1 MKKLII
7 IKYGELTTKHDNI
20 NFFIKTLKNNIL
32 SSLEGIDANITY
44 DVGRMFIETE
54 DYDLV
59 VSKLTNT
66 FGIHEINIAYELD
79 DRDVD
84 SIGNVLISLLS
95 DKSFN
100 TFKVVTK
107 RSDKSYP
114 INSMEISRIL
124 GGYVLKNKKNVSVDV
139 REPELTINVEIRNS
153 KAYLYFEK
161 ISGIGGYP
169 VGTLGKGMLML
180 SGGIDSP
187 IAGYLAMKR
196 GIRIEGVYFDSPPHT
211 SIDAKNKVLELA
223 SVLSSYSG
231 YVKLHVVHFTELQE
245 AIYKNCPKE
254 YMITIMRRMMYRIAE
269 KLAHKNNCKAI
280 INGES
285 VGQVASQTLTSMAAI
300 NEVIKM
306 PVLRPVCCYDKIE
319 IIDLAKRI
327 GTYDI
332 SIRPFQDCCT
342 IFVPEH
348 PVINPVI
355 EKAREYENAFDYES
369 LINEAVKTAEV
380 IKLPLSNKFDDIL
393 QNFTHN
399 NNG

>member
-20 NFFIKTLKNNIL
+20 NFFIKTLKNNIE
-32 SSLEGIDANITY
+32 SSLSGIDNKITY
-44 DVGRMFIETE
+44 DVGRMFIETDE
-54 DYDLV
+54 YDEV
-59 VSKLTNT
+59 VKKLTNT
-66 FGIHEINIAYELD
+66 FGIHEINIAYEID
-79 DRDVD
+79 DRSLDNI
-84 SIGNVLISLLS
+84 SKVLIELLS
-95 DKSFN
+95 DKEFN

-114 INSMEISRIL
+114 IKSMDVSRTL
-124 GGYVLKNKKNVSVDV
+124 GGVVLKNKKTVKVDV
-139 REPELTINVEIRNS
+139 NNPELLINVEIRNN

-161 ISGIGGYP
+161 VEGIGGYP

-223 SVLSSYSG
+223 SILSSYSG
-231 YVKLHVVHFTELQE
+231 YVKLHVIHFTEIQE
-245 AIYKNCPKE
+245 AIYRYCPKE

-319 IIDLAKRI
+319 IIDLAKKI

-348 PVINPVI
+348 PVINPEI
-355 EKAREYENAFDYES
+355 EKAREYEQAFDFET
-369 LINEAVKTAEV
+369 LINAAVKNDEV
-380 IKLPLSNKFDDIL
+380 IKLPLDNKFDDIL
-393 QNFTHN
+393 
-399 NNG
+399 

>member
-1 MKKLII
+1 MKKIII

-20 NFFIKTLKNNIL
+20 NFFIKTLKNNIE
-32 SSLEGIDANITY
+32 SSLSGIDNKITY
-44 DVGRMFIETE
+44 DVGRMFIET
-54 DYDLV
+54 DKYDEV
-59 VSKLTNT
+59 VKKLTNT
-66 FGIHEINIAYELD
+66 FGIHEINIAYEID
-79 DRDVD
+79 DRSLDNI
-84 SIGNVLISLLS
+84 SKVLIELLS
-95 DKSFN
+95 DKEFN

-114 INSMEISRIL
+114 VKSMDVSRTL
-124 GGYVLKNKKNVSVDV
+124 GGVVLKNKKTVKVDV
-139 REPELTINVEIRNS
+139 NNPELLINVEIRNN

-161 ISGIGGYP
+161 VEGIGGYP

-223 SVLSSYSG
+223 SILSSYSG
-231 YVKLHVVHFTELQE
+231 YVKLHVIHFTEIQE
-245 AIYKNCPKE
+245 AIYRYCPKE

-327 GTYDI
+327 GTYDV

-348 PVINPVI
+348 PVINPEI
-355 EKAREYENAFDYES
+355 EKAREYEQAFDFET
-369 LINEAVKTAEV
+369 LINEAVKNDEGV
-380 IKLPLSNKFDDIL
+380 KLPLENKFDDVL
-393 QNFTHN
+393 
-399 NNG
+399 

>member
-20 NFFIKTLKNNIL
+20 NFFIKTLKNNIE
-32 SSLEGIDANITY
+32 SSLSGIDNKITY
-44 DVGRMFIETE
+44 DVGRMFIETDE
-54 DYDLV
+54 YDEV
-59 VSKLTNT
+59 VKKLINT
-66 FGIHEINIAYELD
+66 FGIHEINIAYEID
-79 DRDVD
+79 DRSLDNI
-84 SIGNVLISLLS
+84 SKVLIELLS
-95 DKSFN
+95 DKDFN

-114 INSMEISRIL
+114 IKSMDVSRTL
-124 GGYVLKNKKNVSVDV
+124 GGVVLKNKKTVKVDV
-139 REPELTINVEIRNS
+139 NNPELLINVEIRNN

-161 ISGIGGYP
+161 VEGIGGYP

-223 SVLSSYSG
+223 SILSSYSG
-231 YVKLHVVHFTELQE
+231 YVKLHVIHFTEIQE
-245 AIYKNCPKE
+245 AIYRYCPKE

-319 IIDLAKRI
+319 IIDLAKKI

-348 PVINPVI
+348 PVINPEI
-355 EKAREYENAFDYES
+355 EKAREYEQAFDFET
-369 LINEAVKTAEV
+369 LINAAVKNDEV
-380 IKLPLSNKFDDIL
+380 IKLPLDNKFDDIL
-393 QNFTHN
+393 
-399 NNG
+399 

>member
-20 NFFIKTLKNNIL
+20 NFFIKTLKNNIE
-32 SSLEGIDANITY
+32 SSLSGIDNKITY
-44 DVGRMFIETE
+44 DVGRMFIET
-54 DYDLV
+54 DKYDEV
-59 VSKLTNT
+59 VKKLTNT
-66 FGIHEINIAYELD
+66 FGIHEINIAYEID
-79 DRDVD
+79 DRSLDNI
-84 SIGNVLISLLS
+84 SKVLIELLS
-95 DKSFN
+95 DKEFN

-114 INSMEISRIL
+114 VKSMDVSKSL
-124 GGYVLKNKKNVSVDV
+124 GGVVLKNKKTVKVDV
-139 REPELTINVEIRNS
+139 NNPELLINVEIRNN

-161 ISGIGGYP
+161 VEGIGGYP

-223 SVLSSYSG
+223 SILSSYSG
-231 YVKLHVVHFTELQE
+231 YVKLHVIHFTEIQE
-245 AIYKNCPKE
+245 AIYRYCPKE

-319 IIDLAKRI
+319 IIDLAKKI

-348 PVINPVI
+348 PVINPEI
-355 EKAREYENAFDYES
+355 EKAREYEQAFDFET
-369 LINEAVKTAEV
+369 LINEAVKNDEV
-380 IKLPLSNKFDDIL
+380 VKLPLENKFDDIL
-393 QNFTHN
+393 
-399 NNG
+399 

>member
-20 NFFIKTLKNNIL
+20 NFFIRTLKNNIE
-32 SSLEGIDANITY
+32 SSLSGIDNKVTY
-44 DVGRMFIETE
+44 DVGRMFIETDE
-54 DYDLV
+54 YDEV
-59 VSKLTNT
+59 VKKLTNT
-66 FGIHEINIAYELD
+66 FGIHEINIAYEID
-79 DRDVD
+79 DRSLDNI
-84 SIGNVLISLLS
+84 SKVLIELLS
-95 DKSFN
+95 DKDFN

-114 INSMEISRIL
+114 IKSMDISRTL
-124 GGYVLKNKKNVSVDV
+124 GGVVLKNKKTVKVDV
-139 REPELTINVEIRNS
+139 NNPELLINVEIRNN

-161 ISGIGGYP
+161 VEGIGGYP

-223 SVLSSYSG
+223 SILSSYSG
-231 YVKLHVVHFTELQE
+231 YVKLHVIHFTEIQE
-245 AIYKNCPKE
+245 AIYRYCPKE

-319 IIDLAKRI
+319 IIDLAKKI

-348 PVINPVI
+348 PVINPEI
-355 EKAREYENAFDYES
+355 EKAREYEQAFDFET
-369 LINEAVKTAEV
+369 LINAAVKNDEV
-380 IKLPLSNKFDDIL
+380 IKLPLDNKFDDIL
-393 QNFTHN
+393 
-399 NNG
+399 

>member
-20 NFFIKTLKNNIL
+20 NFFIKTLKNNIE
-32 SSLEGIDANITY
+32 SSLSGIDNKITY
-44 DVGRMFIETE
+44 DVGRMFIET
-54 DYDLV
+54 DKYDEV
-59 VSKLTNT
+59 VKKLTNT
-66 FGIHEINIAYELD
+66 FGIHEINIAYEID
-79 DRDVD
+79 DRSLDNI
-84 SIGNVLISLLS
+84 SKVLIELLS
-95 DKSFN
+95 DKDFN

-114 INSMEISRIL
+114 VKSMDVSKSL
-124 GGYVLKNKKNVSVDV
+124 GGDVLKNKKTVKVDV
-139 REPELTINVEIRNS
+139 NNPELLINVEIRNN

-161 ISGIGGYP
+161 VEGIGGYP

-223 SVLSSYSG
+223 SILSSYSG
-231 YVKLHVVHFTELQE
+231 YVKLHVIHFTEIQE
-245 AIYKNCPKE
+245 AIYRYCPKE

-327 GTYDI
+327 GTYDV

-348 PVINPVI
+348 PVINPEI
-355 EKAREYENAFDYES
+355 EKAREYEQAFDFET
-369 LINEAVKTAEV
+369 LINEAVKNDEV
-380 IKLPLSNKFDDIL
+380 IKLPLENKFDDIL
-393 QNFTHN
+393 
-399 NNG
+399 

>member
-20 NFFIKTLKNNIL
+20 NFFIKTLKNNIE
-32 SSLEGIDANITY
+32 SSLSGIDNKITY
-44 DVGRMFIETE
+44 DVGRMFIET
-54 DYDLV
+54 DKYDEV
-59 VSKLTNT
+59 VKKLTNT
-66 FGIHEINIAYELD
+66 FGIHEINIAYEID
-79 DRDVD
+79 DRSLDNI
-84 SIGNVLISLLS
+84 SKVLIELLS
-95 DKSFN
+95 DKDFN

-114 INSMEISRIL
+114 IKSMDVSMSL
-124 GGYVLKNKKNVSVDV
+124 GGVVLKNKKTVKVDV
-139 REPELTINVEIRNS
+139 NNPELLINVEIRNN

-161 ISGIGGYP
+161 VEGIGGYP

-223 SVLSSYSG
+223 SILSSYSG
-231 YVKLHVVHFTELQE
+231 YVKLHVIHFTEIQE
-245 AIYKNCPKE
+245 AIYRYCPKE

-319 IIDLAKRI
+319 IIDLAKKI
-327 GTYDI
+327 GTYDV

-348 PVINPVI
+348 PVINPEI
-355 EKAREYENAFDYES
+355 EKAREYEQAFDFET
-369 LINEAVKTAEV
+369 LINEAVKNDEV
-380 IKLPLSNKFDDIL
+380 IKLPLENKFDDIL
-393 QNFTHN
+393 
-399 NNG
+399 

>member
-20 NFFIKTLKNNIL
+20 NFFIKTLKNNIE
-32 SSLEGIDANITY
+32 SSLSGIDNKITY
-44 DVGRMFIETE
+44 DVGRMFIETDE
-54 DYDLV
+54 YDEV
-59 VSKLTNT
+59 VKKLTNT
-66 FGIHEINIAYELD
+66 FGIHEINIAYEID
-79 DRDVD
+79 DRSLDNI
-84 SIGNVLISLLS
+84 SKVLIELLS
-95 DKSFN
+95 DKDFN

-114 INSMEISRIL
+114 VKSMDVSKSL
-124 GGYVLKNKKNVSVDV
+124 GGVVLKNKKTVKVDV
-139 REPELTINVEIRNS
+139 NNPELLINVEIRNN

-161 ISGIGGYP
+161 VEGIGGYP

-223 SVLSSYSG
+223 SILSSYSG
-231 YVKLHVVHFTELQE
+231 YVKLHVIHFTEIQE
-245 AIYKNCPKE
+245 AIYRYCPKE

-327 GTYDI
+327 GTYDV

-348 PVINPVI
+348 PVINPEI
-355 EKAREYENAFDYES
+355 EKAREYEQAFDFET
-369 LINEAVKTAEV
+369 LINEAVKNDEV
-380 IKLPLSNKFDDIL
+380 IKLPLENKFDDIL
-393 QNFTHN
+393 
-399 NNG
+399 

>member
-20 NFFIKTLKNNIL
+20 NFFIKTLKNNIE
-32 SSLEGIDANITY
+32 SSLSGIDNKITY
-44 DVGRMFIETE
+44 DVGRMFIET
-54 DYDLV
+54 DKYDEV
-59 VSKLTNT
+59 VKKLTNT
-66 FGIHEINIAYELD
+66 FGIHEINIAYEID
-79 DRDVD
+79 DRSLDNI
-84 SIGNVLISLLS
+84 SKVLIELLS
-95 DKSFN
+95 DKEFN

-114 INSMEISRIL
+114 IKSMDISRTL
-124 GGYVLKNKKNVSVDV
+124 GGVVLKNKKTVKVDV
-139 REPELTINVEIRNS
+139 NNPELLINVEIRNN

-161 ISGIGGYP
+161 VEGIGGYP

-223 SVLSSYSG
+223 SILSSYSG
-231 YVKLHVVHFTELQE
+231 YVKLHVIHFTEIQE
-245 AIYKNCPKE
+245 AIYRYCPKE

-319 IIDLAKRI
+319 IIDLAKKI
-327 GTYDI
+327 GTYDV

-348 PVINPVI
+348 PVINPEI
-355 EKAREYENAFDYES
+355 EKAREYEQAFDFET
-369 LINEAVKTAEV
+369 LINEAVKNDEV
-380 IKLPLSNKFDDIL
+380 IKLPLENKFDDIL
-393 QNFTHN
+393 
-399 NNG
+399 

>member
-20 NFFIKTLKNNIL
+20 NFFIKTLKNNIE
-32 SSLEGIDANITY
+32 SSLSGIDNKVTY
-44 DVGRMFIETE
+44 DVGRMFIETDE
-54 DYDLV
+54 YDEV
-59 VSKLTNT
+59 VKKLTNT
-66 FGIHEINIAYELD
+66 FGIHEINIAYEID
-79 DRDVD
+79 DRSLDNI
-84 SIGNVLISLLS
+84 SKVLIELLS
-95 DKSFN
+95 DKDFN

-114 INSMEISRIL
+114 IKSMDVSRTL
-124 GGYVLKNKKNVSVDV
+124 GGVVLKNKKTVKVDV
-139 REPELTINVEIRNS
+139 NNPELLINVEIRNN

-161 ISGIGGYP
+161 VEGIGGYP

-223 SVLSSYSG
+223 SILSSYSG
-231 YVKLHVVHFTELQE
+231 YVKLHVIHFTEIQE
-245 AIYKNCPKE
+245 AIYRYCPKE

-319 IIDLAKRI
+319 IIDLAKKI

-348 PVINPVI
+348 PVINPEI
-355 EKAREYENAFDYES
+355 EKAREYEQAFDFET
-369 LINEAVKTAEV
+369 LINAAVKNDEV
-380 IKLPLSNKFDDIL
+380 IKLPLDNKFDDIL
-393 QNFTHN
+393 
-399 NNG
+399 

>member
-20 NFFIKTLKNNIL
+20 NFFIKTLKNNIE
-32 SSLEGIDANITY
+32 SSLSGIDNKITY
-44 DVGRMFIETE
+44 DVGRMFIETDE
-54 DYDLV
+54 YDEV
-59 VSKLTNT
+59 VKKLTNT
-66 FGIHEINIAYELD
+66 FGIHEINIAYEID
-79 DRDVD
+79 DRSLDNI
-84 SIGNVLISLLS
+84 SKVLIELLS
-95 DKSFN
+95 DKDFN

-114 INSMEISRIL
+114 IKSMDVSRTL
-124 GGYVLKNKKNVSVDV
+124 GGVVLKNKKTVKVDV
-139 REPELTINVEIRNS
+139 NNPELLINVEIRNN

-161 ISGIGGYP
+161 VEGIGGYP

-223 SVLSSYSG
+223 SILSSYSG
-231 YVKLHVVHFTELQE
+231 YVKLHVIHFTEIQE
-245 AIYKNCPKE
+245 AIYKYCPKE

-285 VGQVASQTLTSMAAI
+285 VGQVASQTLTSMAVI

-319 IIDLAKRI
+319 IIDLAKKI

-348 PVINPVI
+348 PVINPEI
-355 EKAREYENAFDYES
+355 EKAREYEQAFDFET
-369 LINEAVKTAEV
+369 LINVAVKNDEV
-380 IKLPLSNKFDDIL
+380 IKLPLDNKFDDIL
-393 QNFTHN
+393 
-399 NNG
+399 

>member
-20 NFFIKTLKNNIL
+20 NFFIKTLKNNIE
-32 SSLEGIDANITY
+32 SSLSGIDNKITY
-44 DVGRMFIETE
+44 DVGRMFIET
-54 DYDLV
+54 DKYDEV
-59 VSKLTNT
+59 VKKLTNT
-66 FGIHEINIAYELD
+66 FGIHEINIAYEID
-79 DRDVD
+79 DRSLDNI
-84 SIGNVLISLLS
+84 SKVLIELLS
-95 DKSFN
+95 DKYFN

-114 INSMEISRIL
+114 IKSMDVSKSL
-124 GGYVLKNKKNVSVDV
+124 GGVVLKNKKTVKVDV
-139 REPELTINVEIRNS
+139 NNPELLINVEIRNN

-161 ISGIGGYP
+161 VEGIGGYP

-223 SVLSSYSG
+223 SILSSYSG
-231 YVKLHVVHFTELQE
+231 YVKLHVIHFTEIQE
-245 AIYKNCPKE
+245 AIYRYCPKE

-327 GTYDI
+327 GTYDV

-348 PVINPVI
+348 PVINPEI
-355 EKAREYENAFDYES
+355 EKAREYEQAFDFET
-369 LINEAVKTAEV
+369 LINEAVKNDEV
-380 IKLPLSNKFDDIL
+380 IKLPLENKFDDIL
-393 QNFTHN
+393 
-399 NNG
+399 

>member
-20 NFFIKTLKNNIL
+20 NFFIKTLKNNIE
-32 SSLEGIDANITY
+32 SSLSGIDNKITY
-44 DVGRMFIETE
+44 DVGRMFIETDE
-54 DYDLV
+54 YDEV
-59 VSKLTNT
+59 VKKLTNT
-66 FGIHEINIAYELD
+66 FGIHEINIAYEID
-79 DRDVD
+79 DRGLDNI
-84 SIGNVLISLLS
+84 SKVLIELLS
-95 DKSFN
+95 DKDFN

-114 INSMEISRIL
+114 IKSMDVSKSL
-124 GGYVLKNKKNVSVDV
+124 GGVVLKNKKTVKVDV
-139 REPELTINVEIRNS
+139 NNPELLINVEIRNN

-161 ISGIGGYP
+161 VEGIGGYP

-223 SVLSSYSG
+223 SILSSYSG
-231 YVKLHVVHFTELQE
+231 YVKLHVIHFTEIQE
-245 AIYKNCPKE
+245 AIYRYCPKE

-319 IIDLAKRI
+319 IIDLAKKI
-327 GTYDI
+327 GTYDV

-348 PVINPVI
+348 PVINPEI
-355 EKAREYENAFDYES
+355 EKAREYEQAFDFET
-369 LINEAVKTAEV
+369 LINEAVKNDEV
-380 IKLPLSNKFDDIL
+380 IKLPLENKFDDIL
-393 QNFTHN
+393 
-399 NNG
+399 

>member
-20 NFFIKTLKNNIL
+20 NFFIKTLKNNIE
-32 SSLEGIDANITY
+32 SSLSGIDNKITY
-44 DVGRMFIETE
+44 DVGRMFIET
-54 DYDLV
+54 DKYDEV
-59 VSKLTNT
+59 VKKLTNT
-66 FGIHEINIAYELD
+66 FGIHEINIAYEID
-79 DRDVD
+79 DRSLDNI
-84 SIGNVLISLLS
+84 SKVLIELLS
-95 DKSFN
+95 DKDFN

-114 INSMEISRIL
+114 IKSMDVSRTL
-124 GGYVLKNKKNVSVDV
+124 GGVVLKNKKTVKVDV
-139 REPELTINVEIRNS
+139 NNPELLINVEIRNN

-161 ISGIGGYP
+161 VEGIGGYP

-223 SVLSSYSG
+223 SILSSYSG
-231 YVKLHVVHFTELQE
+231 YVKLHVIHFTEIQE
-245 AIYKNCPKE
+245 AIYKYCPKE

-319 IIDLAKRI
+319 IIDLAKKI

-348 PVINPVI
+348 PVINPEI
-355 EKAREYENAFDYES
+355 EKAREYEQAFDFET
-369 LINEAVKTAEV
+369 LINEAVKNDEV
-380 IKLPLSNKFDDIL
+380 IKLPLDNKFDDIL
-393 QNFTHN
+393 
-399 NNG
+399 

>member
-20 NFFIKTLKNNIL
+20 NFFIKTLKNNIE
-32 SSLEGIDANITY
+32 SSLSGIDNKITY
-44 DVGRMFIETE
+44 DVGRMFIETDE
-54 DYDLV
+54 YDEV
-59 VSKLTNT
+59 VKKLTNT
-66 FGIHEINIAYELD
+66 FGIHEINIAYEID
-79 DRDVD
+79 DRSLDNI
-84 SIGNVLISLLS
+84 SKVLIELLS
-95 DKSFN
+95 DKDFN

-114 INSMEISRIL
+114 IKSMDVSKTL
-124 GGYVLKNKKNVSVDV
+124 GGVVLKNKKTVKVDV
-139 REPELTINVEIRNS
+139 NNPELLINVEIRNN

-161 ISGIGGYP
+161 VEGIGGYP

-223 SVLSSYSG
+223 SILSFYSG
-231 YVKLHVVHFTELQE
+231 YVKLHVIHFTEIQE
-245 AIYKNCPKE
+245 AIYRYCPKE

-319 IIDLAKRI
+319 IIDLAKKI

-348 PVINPVI
+348 PVINPEI
-355 EKAREYENAFDYES
+355 EKAREYEQAFDFET
-369 LINEAVKTAEV
+369 LINAAVKNDEV
-380 IKLPLSNKFDDIL
+380 IKLPLDNKFDDIL
-393 QNFTHN
+393 
-399 NNG
+399 

>member
-20 NFFIKTLKNNIL
+20 NFFIKTLKNNIE
-32 SSLEGIDANITY
+32 SSLSGIDNKVTY
-44 DVGRMFIETE
+44 DVGRMFIETDE
-54 DYDLV
+54 YDEV
-59 VSKLTNT
+59 VKKLTNT
-66 FGIHEINIAYELD
+66 FGIHEINIAYEID
-79 DRDVD
+79 DRSLDNI
-84 SIGNVLISLLS
+84 SKVLIELLS
-95 DKSFN
+95 DKDFN

-114 INSMEISRIL
+114 IKSMDISRTL
-124 GGYVLKNKKNVSVDV
+124 GGVVLKNKKTVKVDV
-139 REPELTINVEIRNS
+139 NNPELLINVEIRNN

-161 ISGIGGYP
+161 VEGIGGYP

-223 SVLSSYSG
+223 SILSSYSG
-231 YVKLHVVHFTELQE
+231 YVKLHVIHFTEIQE
-245 AIYKNCPKE
+245 AIYKYCPKE

-319 IIDLAKRI
+319 IIDLAKKI

-348 PVINPVI
+348 PVINPEI
-355 EKAREYENAFDYES
+355 EKAREYEQAFDFET
-369 LINEAVKTAEV
+369 LINAAVKNDEV
-380 IKLPLSNKFDDIL
+380 IKLPLDNKFDDIL
-393 QNFTHN
+393 
-399 NNG
+399 

>member
-20 NFFIKTLKNNIL
+20 NFFIKTLKNNIE
-32 SSLEGIDANITY
+32 SSLSGIDNKITY
-44 DVGRMFIETE
+44 DVGRMFIET
-54 DYDLV
+54 DKYDEV
-59 VSKLTNT
+59 VKKLTNT
-66 FGIHEINIAYELD
+66 FGIHEINIAYEID
-79 DRDVD
+79 DRSLDNI
-84 SIGNVLISLLS
+84 SKVLIELLS
-95 DKSFN
+95 DKDFN

-114 INSMEISRIL
+114 IKSMDVSKSL
-124 GGYVLKNKKNVSVDV
+124 GGDVLKNKKTVKVDV
-139 REPELTINVEIRNS
+139 NNPELLINVEIRNN

-161 ISGIGGYP
+161 VEGIGGYP
-169 VGTLGKGMLML
+169 VGTLGKGILML

-223 SVLSSYSG
+223 SILSSYSG
-231 YVKLHVVHFTELQE
+231 YVKLHVIHFTEIQE
-245 AIYKNCPKE
+245 AIYRYCPKE

-319 IIDLAKRI
+319 IIDLAKKI
-327 GTYDI
+327 GTYDV

-348 PVINPVI
+348 PVINPEI
-355 EKAREYENAFDYES
+355 EKAREYEQAFDFET
-369 LINEAVKTAEV
+369 LINEAVKNDEV
-380 IKLPLSNKFDDIL
+380 IKLPLENKFDDIL
-393 QNFTHN
+393 
-399 NNG
+399 

>member
-20 NFFIKTLKNNIL
+20 NFFIKTLKNNIEISL
-32 SSLEGIDANITY
+32 SGIDNKITY
-44 DVGRMFIETE
+44 DVGRMFIET
-54 DYDLV
+54 DKYDEV
-59 VSKLTNT
+59 VKKLTNT
-66 FGIHEINIAYELD
+66 FGIHEINIAYEID
-79 DRDVD
+79 DRSLDNI
-84 SIGNVLISLLS
+84 SKVLIELLS
-95 DKSFN
+95 DKDFN

-114 INSMEISRIL
+114 IKSMDVSKSL
-124 GGYVLKNKKNVSVDV
+124 GGVVLKNKKTVKVDV
-139 REPELTINVEIRNS
+139 NNPELLINVEIRNN

-161 ISGIGGYP
+161 VEGIGGYP

-223 SVLSSYSG
+223 SILSSYSG
-231 YVKLHVVHFTELQE
+231 YVKLHVIHFTEIQE
-245 AIYKNCPKE
+245 AIYRYCPKE

-319 IIDLAKRI
+319 IIDLAKKI
-327 GTYDI
+327 GTYDV

-348 PVINPVI
+348 PVINPEI
-355 EKAREYENAFDYES
+355 EKAREYEQAFDFET
-369 LINEAVKTAEV
+369 LINEAVKNDEV
-380 IKLPLSNKFDDIL
+380 IKLPLENKFDDIL
-393 QNFTHN
+393 
-399 NNG
+399 

>member
-20 NFFIKTLKNNIL
+20 NFFIKTLKNNIE
-32 SSLEGIDANITY
+32 SSLSGIDNKITY
-44 DVGRMFIETE
+44 DVGRMFIETDE
-54 DYDLV
+54 YDEV
-59 VSKLTNT
+59 VKKLTNT
-66 FGIHEINIAYELD
+66 FGIHEINIAYEID
-79 DRDVD
+79 DRSLDNI
-84 SIGNVLISLLS
+84 SKVLIELLS
-95 DKSFN
+95 DKEFN

-107 RSDKSYP
+107 RSDKNYP
-114 INSMEISRIL
+114 IKSMDISRTL
-124 GGYVLKNKKNVSVDV
+124 GGVVLKNKKTVKVDV
-139 REPELTINVEIRNS
+139 NNPELLINVEIRNN

-161 ISGIGGYP
+161 VEGIGGYP

-223 SVLSSYSG
+223 SILSSYSG
-231 YVKLHVVHFTELQE
+231 YVKLHVIHFTEIQE
-245 AIYKNCPKE
+245 AIYKYCPKE

-269 KLAHKNNCKAI
+269 RLAHKNNCKAI

-319 IIDLAKRI
+319 IIDLAKKI

-348 PVINPVI
+348 PVINPEI
-355 EKAREYENAFDYES
+355 EKAREYEQAFDFET
-369 LINEAVKTAEV
+369 LINAAVKNDEV
-380 IKLPLSNKFDDIL
+380 IKLPLDNKFDDIL
-393 QNFTHN
+393 
-399 NNG
+399 

>member
-20 NFFIKTLKNNIL
+20 NFFIKTLKNNIE
-32 SSLEGIDANITY
+32 SSLSGIDNKITY
-44 DVGRMFIETE
+44 DVGRMFIETDE
-54 DYDLV
+54 YDEV
-59 VSKLTNT
+59 VKKLTNT
-66 FGIHEINIAYELD
+66 FGIHEINIAYEID
-79 DRDVD
+79 DRSLDNI
-84 SIGNVLISLLS
+84 SKVLIELLS
-95 DKSFN
+95 DKDFN

-114 INSMEISRIL
+114 IKSMDVSRTL
-124 GGYVLKNKKNVSVDV
+124 GGVVLKNKKTVKVDV
-139 REPELTINVEIRNS
+139 NNPELLINVEIRNN

-161 ISGIGGYP
+161 VEGIGGYP

-223 SVLSSYSG
+223 SILSSYSG
-231 YVKLHVVHFTELQE
+231 YVKLHVIHFTEIQE
-245 AIYKNCPKE
+245 AIYKYCPKE

-319 IIDLAKRI
+319 IIDLAKKI

-348 PVINPVI
+348 PVINPEI
-355 EKAREYENAFDYES
+355 EKAREYEQAFDFET
-369 LINEAVKTAEV
+369 LINAAVKNNEV
-380 IKLPLSNKFDDIL
+380 IKLPLDNKFDDIL
-393 QNFTHN
+393 
-399 NNG
+399 

>member
-20 NFFIKTLKNNIL
+20 NFFIKTLKNNIE
-32 SSLEGIDANITY
+32 SSLSGIDNKITY
-44 DVGRMFIETE
+44 DVGRMFIETDE
-54 DYDLV
+54 YDEV
-59 VSKLTNT
+59 VKKLTNT
-66 FGIHEINIAYELD
+66 FGIHEINIAYEID
-79 DRDVD
+79 DRSLDNI
-84 SIGNVLISLLS
+84 SKVLIELLS
-95 DKSFN
+95 DKDFN

-114 INSMEISRIL
+114 IKSMDVSRTL
-124 GGYVLKNKKNVSVDV
+124 GGVVLKNKKTVKVDV
-139 REPELTINVEIRNS
+139 NNPELLINVEIRNN

-161 ISGIGGYP
+161 VEGIGGYP

-223 SVLSSYSG
+223 SILSSYSS
-231 YVKLHVVHFTELQE
+231 YVKLHVIHFTEIQE
-245 AIYKNCPKE
+245 AIYRYCPKE

-319 IIDLAKRI
+319 IIDLAKKV

-348 PVINPVI
+348 PVINPEI
-355 EKAREYENAFDYES
+355 EKAREYEQAFDFET
-369 LINEAVKTAEV
+369 LINAAVKNDEV
-380 IKLPLSNKFDDIL
+380 IKLPLDNKFDDIL
-393 QNFTHN
+393 
-399 NNG
+399 

>member
-20 NFFIKTLKNNIL
+20 NFFIKTLKNNIE
-32 SSLEGIDANITY
+32 SSLSGIDNKITY
-44 DVGRMFIETE
+44 DVGRMFIETDE
-54 DYDLV
+54 YDEV
-59 VSKLTNT
+59 VKKLTNT
-66 FGIHEINIAYELD
+66 FGIHEINIAYEID
-79 DRDVD
+79 DRSLDNI
-84 SIGNVLISLLS
+84 SKVLIELLS
-95 DKSFN
+95 DKEFN

-114 INSMEISRIL
+114 VKSMDVSRTL
-124 GGYVLKNKKNVSVDV
+124 GGVVLKNKKTVKVDV
-139 REPELTINVEIRNS
+139 NNPELLINVEIRNN

-161 ISGIGGYP
+161 VAGIGGYP

-223 SVLSSYSG
+223 SILSSYSG
-231 YVKLHVVHFTELQE
+231 YVKLHVIHFTEIQE
-245 AIYKNCPKE
+245 AIYKYCPKE

-327 GTYDI
+327 GTYDV

-348 PVINPVI
+348 PVINPEI
-355 EKAREYENAFDYES
+355 EKAREYEQAFDFET
-369 LINEAVKTAEV
+369 LINEAVKNDEV
-380 IKLPLSNKFDDIL
+380 IKLPLDNKFDDIL
-393 QNFTHN
+393 
-399 NNG
+399 

>member
-20 NFFIKTLKNNIL
+20 NFFIKTLKNNIE
-32 SSLEGIDANITY
+32 SSLSGIDNKITY
-44 DVGRMFIETE
+44 DVGRMFIET
-54 DYDLV
+54 DKYDEV
-59 VSKLTNT
+59 VKKLTNT
-66 FGIHEINIAYELD
+66 FGIHEINIAYEID
-79 DRDVD
+79 DRGLDNI
-84 SIGNVLISLLS
+84 SKVLIELLS
-95 DKSFN
+95 DKDFN

-114 INSMEISRIL
+114 IKSMDVSKSL
-124 GGYVLKNKKNVSVDV
+124 GGVVLKNKKTVKVDV
-139 REPELTINVEIRNS
+139 NNPELLINVEIRNN

-161 ISGIGGYP
+161 VEGIGGYP

-223 SVLSSYSG
+223 SILSSYSG
-231 YVKLHVVHFTELQE
+231 YVKLHVIHFTEIQE
-245 AIYKNCPKE
+245 AIYRYCPKE

-327 GTYDI
+327 GTYDV

-348 PVINPVI
+348 PVINPEI
-355 EKAREYENAFDYES
+355 EKAREYEQAFDFET
-369 LINEAVKTAEV
+369 LINEAVKNDEV
-380 IKLPLSNKFDDIL
+380 IKLPLENKFDDIL
-393 QNFTHN
+393 
-399 NNG
+399 

>member
-20 NFFIKTLKNNIL
+20 NFFIKTLKNNIE
-32 SSLEGIDANITY
+32 SSLSGIDNKITY
-44 DVGRMFIETE
+44 DVGRMFIET
-54 DYDLV
+54 DKYDEV
-59 VSKLTNT
+59 VKKLTNT
-66 FGIHEINIAYELD
+66 FGIHEINIAYEID
-79 DRDVD
+79 DRSLDNI
-84 SIGNVLISLLS
+84 SKVLIELLS
-95 DKSFN
+95 DKDFN

-114 INSMEISRIL
+114 IKSMDVSMSL
-124 GGYVLKNKKNVSVDV
+124 GGVVLKNKETVRVDV
-139 REPELTINVEIRNS
+139 NNPELLINVEIRNK

-161 ISGIGGYP
+161 VEGIGGYP

-223 SVLSSYSG
+223 SILSSYSG
-231 YVKLHVVHFTELQE
+231 YVKLHVIHFTEIQE
-245 AIYKNCPKE
+245 AIYRYCPKE

-327 GTYDI
+327 GTYDV

-348 PVINPVI
+348 PVINPEI
-355 EKAREYENAFDYES
+355 EKAREYEQAFDFET
-369 LINEAVKTAEV
+369 LINEAVKNDEV
-380 IKLPLSNKFDDIL
+380 VKLPLENKFDDIL
-393 QNFTHN
+393 
-399 NNG
+399 

>member
-20 NFFIKTLKNNIL
+20 NFFIKTLKNNIE
-32 SSLEGIDANITY
+32 SSLSGIDNKITY
-44 DVGRMFIETE
+44 DVGRMFIETDE
-54 DYDLV
+54 YDEV
-59 VSKLTNT
+59 VKKLTNT
-66 FGIHEINIAYELD
+66 FGIHEINIAYEID
-79 DRDVD
+79 DRSLDNI
-84 SIGNVLISLLS
+84 SKVLIELLS
-95 DKSFN
+95 DKDFN

-114 INSMEISRIL
+114 VKSMDVSRTL
-124 GGYVLKNKKNVSVDV
+124 GGVVLKNKKTVKVDV
-139 REPELTINVEIRNS
+139 NNPEFLINVEIRNN

-161 ISGIGGYP
+161 VEGIGGYP

-223 SVLSSYSG
+223 SILSSYSG
-231 YVKLHVVHFTELQE
+231 YVKLHVIHFTEIQE
-245 AIYKNCPKE
+245 AIYRYCPKE

-319 IIDLAKRI
+319 IIDLAKKI

-348 PVINPVI
+348 PVINPEI
-355 EKAREYENAFDYES
+355 EKAREYEQAFDFET
-369 LINEAVKTAEV
+369 LINEAVKNDEV
-380 IKLPLSNKFDDIL
+380 IKLPLENKFDDIL
-393 QNFTHN
+393 
-399 NNG
+399 

>member
-7 IKYGELTTKHDNI
+7 IKYGELSTKHDNI
-20 NFFIKTLKNNIL
+20 NFFIKTLKNNIE
-32 SSLEGIDANITY
+32 SSLSGIDNKITY
-44 DVGRMFIETE
+44 DVGRMFIET
-54 DYDLV
+54 DKYDEV
-59 VSKLTNT
+59 VKKLTNT
-66 FGIHEINIAYELD
+66 FGIHEINIAYEID
-79 DRDVD
+79 DRSLDNI
-84 SIGNVLISLLS
+84 SKVLIELLS
-95 DKSFN
+95 DKDFN

-114 INSMEISRIL
+114 IKSMDVSKSL
-124 GGYVLKNKKNVSVDV
+124 GGVVLKNKKTVKVDV
-139 REPELTINVEIRNS
+139 NNPELLINVEIRNN

-161 ISGIGGYP
+161 VEGIGGYP

-223 SVLSSYSG
+223 SILSSYSG
-231 YVKLHVVHFTELQE
+231 YVKLHVIHFTEIQE
-245 AIYKNCPKE
+245 AIYRYCPKE

-327 GTYDI
+327 GTYDV

-348 PVINPVI
+348 PVINPEI
-355 EKAREYENAFDYES
+355 EKAREYEQAFDFET
-369 LINEAVKTAEV
+369 LINEAVKNDEV
-380 IKLPLSNKFDDIL
+380 IKLPLENKFDDIL
-393 QNFTHN
+393 
-399 NNG
+399 

>member
-20 NFFIKTLKNNIL
+20 NFFIKTLKNNIE
-32 SSLEGIDANITY
+32 SSLSGIDNKITY
-44 DVGRMFIETE
+44 DVGRMFIETDE
-54 DYDLV
+54 YDEV
-59 VSKLTNT
+59 VKKLTNT
-66 FGIHEINIAYELD
+66 FGIHEINIAYEID
-79 DRDVD
+79 DRSLDNI
-84 SIGNVLISLLS
+84 SKVLIELLS
-95 DKSFN
+95 DKNFN

-114 INSMEISRIL
+114 IKSMDVSRTL
-124 GGYVLKNKKNVSVDV
+124 GGVVLKNKKTVKVDV
-139 REPELTINVEIRNS
+139 NNPELLINVEIRNN

-161 ISGIGGYP
+161 VEGIGGYP

-223 SVLSSYSG
+223 SILSSYSG
-231 YVKLHVVHFTELQE
+231 YVKLHVIHFTEIQE
-245 AIYKNCPKE
+245 AIYRYCPKE

-319 IIDLAKRI
+319 IIDLAKKI

-348 PVINPVI
+348 PVINPEI
-355 EKAREYENAFDYES
+355 EKAREYEQAFDFET
-369 LINEAVKTAEV
+369 LINAAVKNDEV
-380 IKLPLSNKFDDIL
+380 IKLPLDNKFDDIL
-393 QNFTHN
+393 
-399 NNG
+399 

>member
-20 NFFIKTLKNNIL
+20 NFFIKTLKNNIE
-32 SSLEGIDANITY
+32 SSLSGIDNKITY
-44 DVGRMFIETE
+44 DVGRMFIET
-54 DYDLV
+54 DKYDEV
-59 VSKLTNT
+59 VKQLTNT
-66 FGIHEINIAYELD
+66 FGIHEINIAYEID
-79 DRDVD
+79 DRSLDNI
-84 SIGNVLISLLS
+84 SKVLIELLS
-95 DKSFN
+95 DKDFN

-114 INSMEISRIL
+114 IKSMDVSKSL
-124 GGYVLKNKKNVSVDV
+124 GGVVLKNKKTVKVDV
-139 REPELTINVEIRNS
+139 NNPELLINVEIRNN

-161 ISGIGGYP
+161 VEGIGGYP

-223 SVLSSYSG
+223 SILSSYSG
-231 YVKLHVVHFTELQE
+231 YVKLHVIHFTEIQE
-245 AIYKNCPKE
+245 AIYRYCPKE

-319 IIDLAKRI
+319 IIDLAKKI
-327 GTYDI
+327 GTYDV

-348 PVINPVI
+348 PVINPEI
-355 EKAREYENAFDYES
+355 EKAREYEQAFDFET
-369 LINEAVKTAEV
+369 LINEAVKNDEV
-380 IKLPLSNKFDDIL
+380 IKLPLENKFDDIL
-393 QNFTHN
+393 
-399 NNG
+399 

>member
-20 NFFIKTLKNNIL
+20 NFFIKTLKNNIE
-32 SSLEGIDANITY
+32 SSLSGIDNKITY
-44 DVGRMFIETE
+44 DVGRMFIETDE
-54 DYDLV
+54 YDEV
-59 VSKLTNT
+59 VKKLTNT
-66 FGIHEINIAYELD
+66 FGIHEINIAYEID
-79 DRDVD
+79 DRSLDNI
-84 SIGNVLISLLS
+84 SKVLIELLR
-95 DKSFN
+95 DKDFN

-114 INSMEISRIL
+114 IKSMDVSKSL
-124 GGYVLKNKKNVSVDV
+124 GGVVLKNKKTVKVDV
-139 REPELTINVEIRNS
+139 NNPELLINVEIRNN

-161 ISGIGGYP
+161 VEGIGGYP

-223 SVLSSYSG
+223 SILSSYSG
-231 YVKLHVVHFTELQE
+231 YVKLHVIHFTEIQE
-245 AIYKNCPKE
+245 AIYRYCPKE

-319 IIDLAKRI
+319 IIDLAKKI
-327 GTYDI
+327 GTYDV

-348 PVINPVI
+348 PVINPEI
-355 EKAREYENAFDYES
+355 EKAREYEQAFDFET
-369 LINEAVKTAEV
+369 LINEAVKNDEV
-380 IKLPLSNKFDDIL
+380 IKLPLENKFDDIL
-393 QNFTHN
+393 
-399 NNG
+399 

>member
-20 NFFIKTLKNNIL
+20 NFFIKTLKNNIE
-32 SSLEGIDANITY
+32 SSLSGIDNKITY
-44 DVGRMFIETE
+44 DVGRMFIET
-54 DYDLV
+54 DKYDEV
-59 VSKLTNT
+59 VKKLTNT
-66 FGIHEINIAYELD
+66 FGIHEINIAYEID
-79 DRDVD
+79 DRSLDNI
-84 SIGNVLISLLS
+84 SKVLIELLS
-95 DKSFN
+95 DKDFN

-114 INSMEISRIL
+114 IKSMDISRTL
-124 GGYVLKNKKNVSVDV
+124 GGVVLKNKKTVKVDV
-139 REPELTINVEIRNS
+139 NNPELLINVEIRNN

-161 ISGIGGYP
+161 VEGIGGYP

-223 SVLSSYSG
+223 SILSSYSG
-231 YVKLHVVHFTELQE
+231 YVKLHVIHFTEIQE
-245 AIYKNCPKE
+245 AIYRYCPKE

-319 IIDLAKRI
+319 IIDLAKKI
-327 GTYDI
+327 GTYDV

-348 PVINPVI
+348 PVINPEI
-355 EKAREYENAFDYES
+355 EKAREYEQAFDFEI
-369 LINEAVKTAEV
+369 LINEAVKNDEV
-380 IKLPLSNKFDDIL
+380 IKLPLENKFDDIL
-393 QNFTHN
+393 
-399 NNG
+399 

>member
-20 NFFIKTLKNNIL
+20 NFFIKTLKNNIE
-32 SSLEGIDANITY
+32 SSLSGIDNKITY
-44 DVGRMFIETE
+44 DVGRMFIETDE
-54 DYDLV
+54 YDEV
-59 VSKLTNT
+59 VKKLTNT
-66 FGIHEINIAYELD
+66 FGIHEINIAYEID
-79 DRDVD
+79 DRSLDNI
-84 SIGNVLISLLS
+84 SKVLIELLS
-95 DKSFN
+95 DKEFN

-114 INSMEISRIL
+114 VKSMDVSRTL
-124 GGYVLKNKKNVSVDV
+124 GGVVLKNKKTVKVDV
-139 REPELTINVEIRNS
+139 NNPELLINVEIRNN

-161 ISGIGGYP
+161 VEGIGGYP

-223 SVLSSYSG
+223 SILSSYSG
-231 YVKLHVVHFTELQE
+231 YVKLHVIHFTEIQE
-245 AIYKNCPKE
+245 AIYRYCPKE

-319 IIDLAKRI
+319 IIDLAKKI

-348 PVINPVI
+348 PVINPEL
-355 EKAREYENAFDYES
+355 EKAREYEQAFDFET
-369 LINEAVKTAEV
+369 LINEAVKNDEV
-380 IKLPLSNKFDDIL
+380 IKLPLENKFDDIL
-393 QNFTHN
+393 
-399 NNG
+399 

>member
-20 NFFIKTLKNNIL
+20 NFFIKTLKNNIE
-32 SSLEGIDANITY
+32 SSLSGIDNKITY
-44 DVGRMFIETE
+44 DVGRMFIET
-54 DYDLV
+54 DKYDEV
-59 VSKLTNT
+59 VKKLTNT
-66 FGIHEINIAYELD
+66 FGIHEINIAYEID
-79 DRDVD
+79 DRSLDNI
-84 SIGNVLISLLS
+84 SKVLIELLS
-95 DKSFN
+95 DKDFN

-114 INSMEISRIL
+114 IKSMDVSKSL
-124 GGYVLKNKKNVSVDV
+124 GGDVLKNKKTVKVDV
-139 REPELTINVEIRNS
+139 NNPELLINVEIRNN

-161 ISGIGGYP
+161 VEGIGGYP

-223 SVLSSYSG
+223 SILSSYSG
-231 YVKLHVVHFTELQE
+231 YVKLHVIHFTEIQE
-245 AIYKNCPKE
+245 AIYRYCPKE

-319 IIDLAKRI
+319 IIDLAKKI
-327 GTYDI
+327 GTYDV

-348 PVINPVI
+348 PVINPEI
-355 EKAREYENAFDYES
+355 EKAREYEQAFDFET
-369 LINEAVKTAEV
+369 LINEAVKNDEV
-380 IKLPLSNKFDDIL
+380 VKLPLENKFDDIL
-393 QNFTHN
+393 
-399 NNG
+399 

>member
-20 NFFIKTLKNNIL
+20 NFFIKTLKNNIE
-32 SSLEGIDANITY
+32 SSLSGIDNKITY
-44 DVGRMFIETE
+44 DVGRMFIETDE
-54 DYDLV
+54 YDEV
-59 VSKLTNT
+59 VKKLTNT
-66 FGIHEINIAYELD
+66 FGIHEINIAYEID
-79 DRDVD
+79 DRSLDNI
-84 SIGNVLISLLS
+84 SKVLIELLS
-95 DKSFN
+95 DKDFN

-114 INSMEISRIL
+114 IKSMDVSKTL
-124 GGYVLKNKKNVSVDV
+124 GGVVLKNKKTVKVDV
-139 REPELTINVEIRNS
+139 NNPELLINVEIRNN

-161 ISGIGGYP
+161 VEGIGGYP

-223 SVLSSYSG
+223 SILSSYSG
-231 YVKLHVVHFTELQE
+231 YVKLHVIHFTEIQE
-245 AIYKNCPKE
+245 AIYKYCPKE

-319 IIDLAKRI
+319 IIDLAKKI

-348 PVINPVI
+348 PVINPEI
-355 EKAREYENAFDYES
+355 EKAREYEQAFDFET
-369 LINEAVKTAEV
+369 LINAAVKNDEV
-380 IKLPLSNKFDDIL
+380 IKLPLDNKFDDIL
-393 QNFTHN
+393 
-399 NNG
+399 

>member
-20 NFFIKTLKNNIL
+20 NFFIKTLKNNIE
-32 SSLEGIDANITY
+32 SSLSGIDNKITY
-44 DVGRMFIETE
+44 DVGRMFIETVE
-54 DYDLV
+54 YDEV
-59 VSKLTNT
+59 VKKLTNT
-66 FGIHEINIAYELD
+66 FGIHEINIAYEID
-79 DRDVD
+79 DRSLDNI
-84 SIGNVLISLLS
+84 SKVLIELLS
-95 DKSFN
+95 DKDFN

-114 INSMEISRIL
+114 IKSMDVSKTL
-124 GGYVLKNKKNVSVDV
+124 GGVVLKNKKTVKVDV
-139 REPELTINVEIRNS
+139 NNPELLINVEIRNN

-161 ISGIGGYP
+161 VEGIGGYP

-223 SVLSSYSG
+223 SILSSYSG
-231 YVKLHVVHFTELQE
+231 YVKLHVIHFTEIQE
-245 AIYKNCPKE
+245 AIYRYCPKE

-319 IIDLAKRI
+319 IIDLAKKI

-348 PVINPVI
+348 PVINPEI
-355 EKAREYENAFDYES
+355 EKAREYEQAFDFET
-369 LINEAVKTAEV
+369 LINAAVKNDEV
-380 IKLPLSNKFDDIL
+380 IKLPLDNKFDDIL
-393 QNFTHN
+393 
-399 NNG
+399 

>member
-20 NFFIKTLKNNIL
+20 NFFIKTLKNNIE
-32 SSLEGIDANITY
+32 SSLSGIDNKITY
-44 DVGRMFIETE
+44 DVGRMFIET
-54 DYDLV
+54 DKYDEV
-59 VSKLTNT
+59 VKKLTNT
-66 FGIHEINIAYELD
+66 FGIHEINIAYEID
-79 DRDVD
+79 DRSLDNI
-84 SIGNVLISLLS
+84 SKVLIELLS
-95 DKSFN
+95 DKDFN

-114 INSMEISRIL
+114 IKSMDVSKSL
-124 GGYVLKNKKNVSVDV
+124 GGVVLKNKKTVKVDV
-139 REPELTINVEIRNS
+139 NNPELLINVEIRNN

-161 ISGIGGYP
+161 VEGIGGYP

-223 SVLSSYSG
+223 SILSSYSG
-231 YVKLHVVHFTELQE
+231 YVKLHVIHFTEIQE
-245 AIYKNCPKE
+245 AIYRYCPKE

-280 INGES
+280 INVES

-319 IIDLAKRI
+319 IIDLAKKI
-327 GTYDI
+327 GTYDV

-348 PVINPVI
+348 PVINPEI
-355 EKAREYENAFDYES
+355 EKAREYEQAFDFET
-369 LINEAVKTAEV
+369 LINEAVKNDEV
-380 IKLPLSNKFDDIL
+380 IKLPLENKFDDIL
-393 QNFTHN
+393 
-399 NNG
+399 

>member
-20 NFFIKTLKNNIL
+20 NFFIKTLKNNIE
-32 SSLEGIDANITY
+32 SSLSEIDNKITY
-44 DVGRMFIETE
+44 DVGRMFIETDE
-54 DYDLV
+54 YDEV
-59 VSKLTNT
+59 VKKLTNT
-66 FGIHEINIAYELD
+66 FGIHEINIAYEID
-79 DRDVD
+79 DRSLDNI
-84 SIGNVLISLLS
+84 SKVLIELLS
-95 DKSFN
+95 DKEFN

-114 INSMEISRIL
+114 VKSMDVSRAL
-124 GGYVLKNKKNVSVDV
+124 GGVVLKNKKTVKVDV
-139 REPELTINVEIRNS
+139 NNPELLINVEIRNN

-161 ISGIGGYP
+161 VNGIGGYP

-223 SVLSSYSG
+223 SILSSYSG
-231 YVKLHVVHFTELQE
+231 YVKLHVIHFTEIQE
-245 AIYKNCPKE
+245 AIYKYCPKE

-269 KLAHKNNCKAI
+269 RLAHKNNCKAI

-327 GTYDI
+327 GTYDV

-348 PVINPVI
+348 PVINPEI
-355 EKAREYENAFDYES
+355 EKAREYEQTFDFET
-369 LINEAVKTAEV
+369 LINEAVKNDEV
-380 IKLPLSNKFDDIL
+380 IKLPLNNKFDDIL
-393 QNFTHN
+393 
-399 NNG
+399 

>member
-20 NFFIKTLKNNIL
+20 NFFIKTLKNNIE
-32 SSLEGIDANITY
+32 SSLSGIDNKITY
-44 DVGRMFIETE
+44 DVGRMFIET
-54 DYDLV
+54 DKYDEV
-59 VSKLTNT
+59 VKKLTNT
-66 FGIHEINIAYELD
+66 FGIHEINIAYEID
-79 DRDVD
+79 DRSLDNI
-84 SIGNVLISLLS
+84 SKVLIELLS
-95 DKSFN
+95 DKDFN

-114 INSMEISRIL
+114 IKSMDISRTL
-124 GGYVLKNKKNVSVDV
+124 GGVVLKNKKTVKVDV
-139 REPELTINVEIRNS
+139 NNPELLINVEIRNN

-161 ISGIGGYP
+161 VEGIGGYP

-223 SVLSSYSG
+223 SILSSYSG
-231 YVKLHVVHFTELQE
+231 YVKLHVIHFTEIQE
-245 AIYKNCPKE
+245 AIYRYCPKE

-319 IIDLAKRI
+319 IIDLAKKI

-348 PVINPVI
+348 PVINPEI
-355 EKAREYENAFDYES
+355 EKAREYEQAFDFET
-369 LINEAVKTAEV
+369 LINEAVKNDEV
-380 IKLPLSNKFDDIL
+380 IKLPLENKFDDIL
-393 QNFTHN
+393 
-399 NNG
+399 

>member
-20 NFFIKTLKNNIL
+20 NFFIKTLKNNIE
-32 SSLEGIDANITY
+32 SSLSGIDNKITY
-44 DVGRMFIETE
+44 DVGRMFIETDE
-54 DYDLV
+54 YDEV
-59 VSKLTNT
+59 VKKLTNT
-66 FGIHEINIAYELD
+66 FGIHEINIAYEID
-79 DRDVD
+79 DRSLDNI
-84 SIGNVLISLLS
+84 SKVLIELLS
-95 DKSFN
+95 DKEFN

-107 RSDKSYP
+107 RSDKNYP
-114 INSMEISRIL
+114 IKSMDISRTL
-124 GGYVLKNKKNVSVDV
+124 GGVVLKNKKTVKVDV
-139 REPELTINVEIRNS
+139 NNPELLINVEIRNN

-161 ISGIGGYP
+161 VEGIGGYP

-223 SVLSSYSG
+223 SILSSYSG
-231 YVKLHVVHFTELQE
+231 YVKLHVIHFTEIQE
-245 AIYKNCPKE
+245 AIYRYCPKE

-285 VGQVASQTLTSMAAI
+285 VGQVASQTLTSMSAI

-319 IIDLAKRI
+319 IIDLAKKI

-348 PVINPVI
+348 PVINPEI
-355 EKAREYENAFDYES
+355 EKAREYEQAFDFET
-369 LINEAVKTAEV
+369 LINAAVKNDEV
-380 IKLPLSNKFDDIL
+380 IKLPLDNKFDDIL
-393 QNFTHN
+393 
-399 NNG
+399 

>member
-20 NFFIKTLKNNIL
+20 NFFIKTLKNNIE
-32 SSLEGIDANITY
+32 SSLSGIDNKITY
-44 DVGRMFIETE
+44 DVGRMFIETDE
-54 DYDLV
+54 YDEV
-59 VSKLTNT
+59 VKKLTNT
-66 FGIHEINIAYELD
+66 FGIHEINIAYEID
-79 DRDVD
+79 DRSLDNI
-84 SIGNVLISLLS
+84 SKVLIELLS
-95 DKSFN
+95 DKEFN

-114 INSMEISRIL
+114 VKSMDVSRTL
-124 GGYVLKNKKNVSVDV
+124 GGVVLKNKKTVKVDV
-139 REPELTINVEIRNS
+139 NNPELLINVEIRNN

-161 ISGIGGYP
+161 VEGIGGYP

-223 SVLSSYSG
+223 SILSSYSG
-231 YVKLHVVHFTELQE
+231 YVKLHVIHFTEIQE
-245 AIYKNCPKE
+245 AIYRYCPKE

-319 IIDLAKRI
+319 IIDLAKKI

-348 PVINPVI
+348 PVINPEI
-355 EKAREYENAFDYES
+355 EKAREYEQAFDFET
-369 LINEAVKTAEV
+369 LINEAVKNDEV
-380 IKLPLSNKFDDIL
+380 IKLPLENKFDDIL
-393 QNFTHN
+393 
-399 NNG
+399 